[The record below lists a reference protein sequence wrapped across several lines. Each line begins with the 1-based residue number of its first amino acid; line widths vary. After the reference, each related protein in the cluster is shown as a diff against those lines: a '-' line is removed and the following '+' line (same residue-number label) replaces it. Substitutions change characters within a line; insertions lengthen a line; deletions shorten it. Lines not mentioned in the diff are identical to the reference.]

1 MCGVAGLVSGAPIP
15 PMHATLSRLRHR
27 GPDGSGSET
36 LRVGRAHVW
45 LGHTRLSI
53 LDLSEAGRQPICSQD
68 GRWWLSYNGEIYNHL
83 ELRKNLSVSW
93 RGHSDTETLVES
105 LAAEGVDAT
114 LQRLNGIFAFAALD
128 RVAGK
133 LYLAR
138 DPFGVK
144 PMYYAPTTE
153 GGLAFASELRALRKL
168 ARPSEGLNA
177 QALRAF
183 LTLRFV
189 PSPNTLIEGISRL
202 PPGHLLV
209 HELATGHEALHCYV
223 RPAHERFRGT
233 FDEAVEAY
241 YALLSQ
247 AVARQL
253 LSDVPVGVLLS
264 GGVDSGL
271 VAALAVRH
279 AGRMRSYTVGF
290 GEQHEACELAAA
302 AETAGLLGLEHHPVC
317 VTPEHLWQAF
327 EQCVDVVEEPLGTP
341 SILPMWHLARRAR
354 QHVTVVLTGQG
365 SDEPWGGYRRYQAAL
380 WREHLPAP
388 QWLGWLEPLLGRLP
402 LPDALERGL
411 ASLPCTD
418 RVQRFAHLY
427 ALFPARLRGRLTGS
441 RDPGCALG
449 SIRYWLDWLGAAGMR
464 DVEAMMRIDV
474 RLGLADNLLLYGDK
488 ISMAH
493 SLEARVPMLDLELV
507 KLIESLP
514 VAYRV
519 SLSGGK
525 IAHRRAAE
533 RHLPAAIA
541 RRRKKG
547 FLVPFGS
554 WARTIWKERL
564 AAILLGGDAPFGR
577 RAVEQ
582 LWNEHV
588 AGRRDWSYQLFAL
601 TSLFLWQAQQRRGFA

>member
-264 GGVDSGL
+264 GGVD
-271 VAALAVRH
+271 
-279 AGRMRSYTVGF
+279 
-290 GEQHEACELAAA
+290 
-302 AETAGLLGLEHHPVC
+302 
-317 VTPEHLWQAF
+317 
-327 EQCVDVVEEPLGTP
+327 
-341 SILPMWHLARRAR
+341 
-354 QHVTVVLTGQG
+354 
-365 SDEPWGGYRRYQAAL
+365 
-380 WREHLPAP
+380 
-388 QWLGWLEPLLGRLP
+388 
-402 LPDALERGL
+402 
-411 ASLPCTD
+411 
-418 RVQRFAHLY
+418 
-427 ALFPARLRGRLTGS
+427 
-441 RDPGCALG
+441 
-449 SIRYWLDWLGAAGMR
+449 
-464 DVEAMMRIDV
+464 
-474 RLGLADNLLLYGDK
+474 
-488 ISMAH
+488 
-493 SLEARVPMLDLELV
+493 
-507 KLIESLP
+507 
-514 VAYRV
+514 
-519 SLSGGK
+519 
-525 IAHRRAAE
+525 
-533 RHLPAAIA
+533 
-541 RRRKKG
+541 
-547 FLVPFGS
+547 
-554 WARTIWKERL
+554 
-564 AAILLGGDAPFGR
+564 
-577 RAVEQ
+577 
-582 LWNEHV
+582 
-588 AGRRDWSYQLFAL
+588 
-601 TSLFLWQAQQRRGFA
+601 